1 MENKTN
7 LPDVPY
13 LVHEQDMAR
22 QERTIKRV
30 WILCII
36 LIIALIG
43 SNAGWLYY
51 ESQWQVVENST
62 EVTQD
67 VDTGN
72 GNANVTGIGDIN
84 GTGETDGKDNN

>member
-1 MENKTN
+1 MEEKMI
-7 LPDVPY
+7 PY
-13 LVHEQDMAR
+13 IAFESATSR
-22 QERTIKRV
+22 QERTIKRL
-30 WILCII
+30 WILCLV
-36 LIIALIG
+36 LIIALLG
-43 SNAGWLYY
+43 TNAGWIYY

-84 GTGETDGKDNN
+84 GTGETDSKDNN

>member
-1 MENKTN
+1 MENRTN

-13 LVHEQDMAR
+13 LVHEDDMAR
-22 QERTIKRV
+22 QERTIKRL

-51 ESQWQVVENST
+51 ESQWEVVENT
-62 EVTQD
+62 QVTQD

-84 GTGETDGKDNN
+84 GTSETDSN